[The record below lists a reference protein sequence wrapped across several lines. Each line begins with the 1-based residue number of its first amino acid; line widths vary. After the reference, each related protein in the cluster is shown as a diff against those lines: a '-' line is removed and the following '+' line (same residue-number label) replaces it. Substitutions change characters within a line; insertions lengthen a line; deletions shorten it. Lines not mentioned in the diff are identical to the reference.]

1 MFILLFL
8 ELEVV
13 VLLRGLTFE
22 TFWNCGH
29 KLELP
34 CPFLGSVG
42 CESPRGCHTSKC
54 WWAGQCAD
62 VCVRARGRFAAGST
76 GRWILLSRH
85 IGWRGC
91 VCSSNCVLP
100 HMEVLLGFFFW
111 WQNTWWM
118 YFAVS
123 LLVRLRCGY
132 RSLWSLKGNFL
143 LTLMDTGSLPSLIF
157 SKHLKIFK

>member
-22 TFWNCGH
+22 TFLNCGH

-62 VCVRARGRFAAGST
+62 VCVCQGQICSWKHRKVDPALQAHRLEWLCLLLHLCAPSHGGS
-76 GRWILLSRH
+76 S
-85 IGWRGC
+85 GW
-91 VCSSNCVLP
+91 
-100 HMEVLLGFFFW
+100 FFW